1 MQVQDPR
8 TGGAEASTKPERI
21 RPPMARMS
29 LQHPSHCDICGKHR
43 SSKNHQAC
51 SRIRQERKNAEWAT
65 FMAEQSATRT
75 AKQERRRYA
84 R

>member
-8 TGGAEASTKPERI
+8 TGGAEASTKLERI

-43 SSKNHQAC
+43 ATHKHSAC
-51 SRIRQERKNAEWAT
+51 SRIRQERKAAEWEA
-65 FMAEQSATRT
+65 FMAEQAAARN
-75 AKQERRRYA
+75 AKQEHRRYE

>member
-1 MQVQDPR
+1 MQEHQPQ
-8 TGGAEASTKPERI
+8 GGAVEASTKPPRI

-51 SRIRQERKNAEWAT
+51 SRIRQERKNAEWTT
-65 FMAEQSATRT
+65 FMAEQAATRT
-75 AKQERRRYA
+75 AKQERRRYE

>member
-1 MQVQDPR
+1 MQVHQPR
-8 TGGAEASTKPERI
+8 SGVEEATTKTGPI

-65 FMAEQSATRT
+65 FMAEQAATRT
-75 AKQERRRYA
+75 AKQERRRYE

>member
-1 MQVQDPR
+1 MQVHQPR
-8 TGGAEASTKPERI
+8 SGVEEATTKTGPI

-43 SSKNHQAC
+43 ATHKHIAC
-51 SRIRQERKNAEWAT
+51 SRIRQERKAAEWET
-65 FMAEQSATRT
+65 FMAEQAAARN
-75 AKQERRRYA
+75 AKQERRRYE

>member
-1 MQVQDPR
+1 MQVQDQR

-21 RPPMARMS
+21 RPTIATRR
-29 LQHPSHCDICGKHR
+29 LDHPSNCDVCGKHR

-51 SRIRQERKNAEWAT
+51 SRIRHERKNAEWAT
-65 FMAEQSATRT
+65 YMAEQADTRN
-75 AKQERRRYA
+75 AKQERRRYE